1 MSVNI
6 VLYVKAKNYKD
17 VKRASLLLSYIVNG
31 IYYWEEEEKYAFSY
45 VRYSINNTILSNID
59 EERYLNLLKLR
70 SIRNNLSYNPDRKE
84 MLYLIE
90 GSMMGNCSFYV
101 GNSNYGSFIK
111 KNQDKGFYSINL
123 FDTSIFRRIYSSF
136 DYFDAYYGVSLMD
149 ARVIGKPMS
158 KYIWY

>member
-1 MSVNI
+1 
-6 VLYVKAKNYKD
+6 
-17 VKRASLLLSYIVNG
+17 
-31 IYYWEEEEKYAFSY
+31 
-45 VRYSINNTILSNID
+45 
-59 EERYLNLLKLR
+59 
-70 SIRNNLSYNPDRKE
+70 
-84 MLYLIE
+84 
-90 GSMMGNCSFYV
+90 MMGNCSFYV